1 MKRLIPLLIVVAGCS
16 TNRVAFRKT
25 MDRDVVEKHIAT
37 STQIGF
43 VKVAKESDAGT
54 IHQRVRADFV
64 SRVRALRGKYAEL
77 DGFPFRI
84 ERGRLLL
91 DESVLMPISPAPR
104 APKKWR
110 PGFVSFKL
118 IGKGIPHSIRYP
130 VRMDIGEGLPET
142 GRPGPTQAP
151 HVVFECATGNE
162 ELRVDL
168 TLAAV
173 RSLEAVAD
181 RVVE

>member
-1 MKRLIPLLIVVAGCS
+1 
-16 TNRVAFRKT
+16 
-25 MDRDVVEKHIAT
+25 MDREVVEARIVT

-43 VKVAKESDAGT
+43 VKVAKESAAGA

-64 SRVRALRGKYAEL
+64 RRVRALRGKYAEL

-91 DESVLMPISPAPR
+91 DESVLMPVSKAPR
-104 APKKWR
+104 ASKEWR
-110 PGFVSFKL
+110 PGFVSFEL
-118 IGKGIPHSIRYP
+118 IGKGNPHARRYP
-130 VRMDIGEGLPET
+130 VRMDIGEGLPEA
-142 GRPGPTQAP
+142 GRPGPYQAP